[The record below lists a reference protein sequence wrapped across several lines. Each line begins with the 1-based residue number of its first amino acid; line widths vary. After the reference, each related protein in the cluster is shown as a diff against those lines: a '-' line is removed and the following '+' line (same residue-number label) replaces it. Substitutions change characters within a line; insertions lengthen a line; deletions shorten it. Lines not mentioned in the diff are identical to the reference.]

1 LTPQRTVLNHRAD
14 IPIFNN
20 KVTIV
25 FANHPLLSA
34 IDSSSKKSTKYLY
47 SFYALEIIMAKSKIQ
62 YQKGFSLF
70 ELTDRYGTEEQCEK
84 ALLNWRWPQ
93 GFMCAKC

>member
-1 LTPQRTVLNHRAD
+1 
-14 IPIFNN
+14 
-20 KVTIV
+20 
-25 FANHPLLSA
+25 
-34 IDSSSKKSTKYLY
+34 
-47 SFYALEIIMAKSKIQ
+47 MAKSKIQ